1 MTLIRALRLA
11 TVAVAAAALFVPSL
25 EAAPKNG
32 RGNIQAVDWN
42 VMQIE
47 IRGVD
52 GKVNT
57 FRVKRNASVKFS
69 ADGGENFPHPTL
81 KDLAP
86 PMYIWFIYED
96 WDGKEAPTIQDID
109 VREVPRGAGRAK
121 PEPTANP
128 GGGQSQDMTVRIMK
142 FTNERR
148 GEFRA
153 DVAGRQQDFRVV
165 HPNMLS
171 RYREGDLVIIT
182 VQGRGTV
189 TNIKR
194 AQ

>member
-1 MTLIRALRLA
+1 
-11 TVAVAAAALFVPSL
+11 
-25 EAAPKNG
+25 
-32 RGNIQAVDWN
+32 
-42 VMQIE
+42 
-47 IRGVD
+47 
-52 GKVNT
+52 
-57 FRVKRNASVKFS
+57 
-69 ADGGENFPHPTL
+69 
-81 KDLAP
+81 
-86 PMYIWFIYED
+86 
-96 WDGKEAPTIQDID
+96 
-109 VREVPRGAGRAK
+109 
-121 PEPTANP
+121 
-128 GGGQSQDMTVRIMK
+128 MTVRIMK

-182 VQGRGTV
+182 VQGRNTV